1 MCPRFGRRILA
12 RSIVFECL
20 PPSFEG
26 GTYANWH
33 TFLGALCAAF
43 VDQRHRKIKQL
54 SEKQLFA
61 TKDCDCL
68 TALHCAAFRGHVAF
82 CEKHLGP
89 CKLEIL
95 PVFFPTWRF
104 MWDHSTAPR
113 IVQHG
118 SFAEVCKTDVL
129 DLVTLRNARDEP
141 WLSNFPDHSGC

>member
-1 MCPRFGRRILA
+1 MLLLLLCMCPRFGRRILA

-95 PVFFPTWRF
+95 PVFFSHMEIHVGPFNGTEDCPTWQLCRSLQ
-104 MWDHSTAPR
+104 DRRP
-113 IVQHG
+113 
-118 SFAEVCKTDVL
+118 
-129 DLVTLRNARDEP
+129 
-141 WLSNFPDHSGC
+141 